1 MGILDRLFRRRPRTR
16 VPREHAEPV
25 DPFYADISVEDIGV
39 YQRYFHK
46 IIGHVDVGNYTDWSM
61 SCEYGRLRMDA
72 DDEWMDD
79 VIREA
84 NRDGI
89 SGALLQNMVNQYF
102 FADILERE
110 QDKQHWVRRVMHPRP
125 PQEYFPPG
133 AQMRGMMEMVSE

>member
-1 MGILDRLFRRRPRTR
+1 MGILGRLFRRRPRAS
-16 VPREHAEPV
+16 VPREHSEPV
-25 DPFYADISVEDIGV
+25 DPFYVDINVEDIGV
-39 YQRYFHK
+39 YQRYFDK

-61 SCEYGRLRMDA
+61 SRENDRLRMDA

-79 VIREA
+79 VFREA

-102 FADILERE
+102 FADMLERE
-110 QDKQHWVRRVMHPRP
+110 QDKQHWVRRVMHPRSP
-125 PQEYFPPG
+125 REYFPPA